1 MFIGAPRID
10 QPVAHRHFGHFRA
23 KHPHSHYGSPF
34 PVDPSVSLA
43 NGENATSQCSQF
55 VPRGKFTGE
64 PGFYPLACLPIGEA
78 GNCSSAC
85 LPIGEVGSRRAS
97 LPTPSGPALR
107 VASVGPVPIGV
118 TDQDRRDF
126 RLLLVILPALFC
138 LVSLGAA
145 LAAVILAGAPA

>member
-1 MFIGAPRID
+1 M
-10 QPVAHRHFGHFRA
+10 
-23 KHPHSHYGSPF
+23 
-34 PVDPSVSLA
+34 LA
-43 NGENATSQCSQF
+43 
-55 VPRGKFTGE
+55 
-64 PGFYPLACLPIGEA
+64 
-78 GNCSSAC
+78 SA
-85 LPIGEVGSRRAS
+85 GEVGSRRAS